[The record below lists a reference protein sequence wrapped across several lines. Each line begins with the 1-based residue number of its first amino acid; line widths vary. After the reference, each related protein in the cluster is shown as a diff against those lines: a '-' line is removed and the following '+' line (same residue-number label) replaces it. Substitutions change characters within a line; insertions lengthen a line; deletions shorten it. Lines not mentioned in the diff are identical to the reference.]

1 MAFEYSESSMAYII
15 EVDANRIKTQVSFLR
30 QICGDDDEDLLRD
43 MIEAETNLEGLIG
56 KMIEIIQIDQAD
68 CEGLKNYQ
76 RKLADRKKRMEDRT
90 ARLRTLLASVITE
103 LPGRVYRHPL
113 AHVRA
118 FDVDPRVIVADESVI
133 PSVYWVQQDPKLNEP
148 AIRKHLLERQTQIDL
163 LKDCRTP
170 EERQER
176 RAQID
181 RDYPDIPGTSLGN
194 GEISVRIRG
203 A

>member
-1 MAFEYSESSMAYII
+1 MAYII

-30 QICGDDDEDLLRD
+30 QICGDDDEDLVKD
-43 MIEAETNLEGLIG
+43 MIEAETDLESLIG
-56 KMIEIIQIDQAD
+56 KMIEIIQSDQAD

-133 PSVYWVQQDPKLNEP
+133 PSAYWVQQDPKLNET
-148 AIRKHLLERQTQIDL
+148 AIRKHLLARQTQIDL

>member
-1 MAFEYSESSMAYII
+1 MKEIH
-15 EVDANRIKTQVSFLR
+15 VLDANQIRAQISYLR
-30 QICGDDDEDLLRD
+30 EICGDDDEDLLKD
-43 MIEAETNLEGLIG
+43 MIDAESNADRFIG

-76 RKLADRKKRMEDRT
+76 RKLAERKKRLEDRT

-118 FDVDPRVIVADESVI
+118 FDVDPRVIVTDESVI
-133 PSVYWVQQDPKLNEP
+133 PSTYWVPQDPKLNET
-148 AIRKHLLERQTQIDL
+148 AIRKHLLERQTRIDL

-170 EERQER
+170 EEKLAR

-181 RDYPDIPGTSLGN
+181 RDFPDVAGASLGN

>member
-1 MAFEYSESSMAYII
+1 MYIKI
-15 EVDANRIKTQVSFLR
+15 EREVDFVASRLLSQISRLKE
-30 QICGDDDEDLLRD
+30 ICGDDDEELLAD
-43 MIEAETNLEGLIG
+43 MIEGESDVDRFIG
-56 KMIEIIQIDQAD
+56 KMIEIIQADQAD

-76 RKLADRKKRMEDRT
+76 RKLADRKKRLEDRT

-118 FDVDPRVIVADESVI
+118 FDVDPRVIVTDESVI
-133 PSVYWVQQDPKLNEP
+133 PSTFWVPQDPKLNEP
-148 AIRKHLLERQTQIDL
+148 AIRKHLLERQTRLDL
-163 LKDCRTP
+163 LKDCRTL
-170 EERQER
+170 EEKRQR
-176 RAQID
+176 RAEID
-181 RDYPDIPGTSLGN
+181 REFPDIAGTSLGN